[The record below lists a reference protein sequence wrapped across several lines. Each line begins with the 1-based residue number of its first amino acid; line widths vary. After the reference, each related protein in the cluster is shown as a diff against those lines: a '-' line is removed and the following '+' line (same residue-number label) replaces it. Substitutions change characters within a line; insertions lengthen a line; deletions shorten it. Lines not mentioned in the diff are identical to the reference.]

1 MTGEADLQRLLLVQ
15 LVKMGDVLL
24 CTPAIRAARSA
35 FPHARIDF
43 LTDAVGADALGA
55 NPHLDEV
62 LVYRRG
68 LRHEWRILRELRS
81 RAYDVVADFH
91 SVPRTARVVLAS
103 AALRRVGVRGRG
115 PRNLAYTELLAKV
128 RESVYIPRQKLR
140 VLAPLGV
147 DTGPE
152 MDLSLEIVVG
162 STERAF
168 AHQLWEEHGLH
179 GAAPVIAISPVAH
192 EPRKQWGAEHWAA
205 VGDALAASGARVLI
219 TSGPGER
226 DQAAAVAER
235 MRAPVVWEYG
245 RTTIR
250 ELAALY
256 RQCALWAGND
266 GGPKHVAVA
275 AGTPTLTVIRYPL
288 GPIWTDTAAAVPHRY
303 VQRRPRALDE
313 GGRMTPELE
322 AVSLRAVQPAEVV
335 DAALSMLRDLQVRAR
350 SPSSAPG
357 QHP

>member
-1 MTGEADLQRLLLVQ
+1 MRTGNGARSAGEVDCRRLLLIQ
-15 LVKMGDVLL
+15 LAKMGDVLL
-24 CTPAIRAARSA
+24 CTPSIRAARAA

-43 LTDAVGADALGA
+43 LTDPLGAEALGG

-68 LRHEWRILRELRS
+68 LRHEWRTLQGIRGR
-81 RAYDVVADFH
+81 RYDAVADFH

-103 AALRRVGVRGRG
+103 AAPRRVGVRGRG
-115 PRNLAYTELLAKV
+115 PRNLAYTELLPKV
-128 RESVYIPRQKLR
+128 RDSVYIPRQKLR

-147 DTGPE
+147 NTGAGV
-152 MDLSLEIVVG
+152 DCSLEIVIG
-162 STERAF
+162 SSEREF
-168 AHQLWEEHGLH
+168 ARQLWKRCGLD
-179 GAAPVIAISPVAH
+179 GADPVIAISPVAH
-192 EPRKQWGAEHWAA
+192 EPLKQWGAERWAA
-205 VGDALAASGARVLI
+205 VGDSLVTAGARVLI

-235 MRAPVVWEYG
+235 MKALAVWDYG

-256 RQCALWAGND
+256 RRCALWVGND

-288 GPIWTDTAAAVPHRY
+288 GPIWTDDAASVPHRY
-303 VQRRPRALDE
+303 VQGRPPELTE
-313 GGRMTPELE
+313 GAPMTAELE
-322 AVSLRAVQPAEVV
+322 ARSLEAIEPAKVIRTAI
-335 DAALSMLRDLQVRAR
+335 DMLRDR
-350 SPSSAPG
+350 ST
-357 QHP
+357 